1 MENKL
6 KIQSATTTSNPYLVA
21 VTSERILD
29 MKREDA
35 LDMIHSLIVKAFH
48 DTGTMFKQDE
58 RTLIITTY
66 DEIKTYFPYLKSGE
80 LRMAFASGVRKEY
93 GEYFGINLVTFNQWI
108 KGWMKDE
115 KRMNAKKEL
124 LKDKEYPPVMT
135 ISEAEY
141 AWKEAITRQ
150 FKEFK
155 KTGHLVCEFPNHL
168 FKHLEQIGLICIS
181 NAQKFEI
188 RNKAIESI
196 IQSKKIAR
204 LNPKSKLH
212 LFQLSDQIK
221 RIEED
226 KMTKEDM
233 AEVKQMARLMSIK
246 NYYSSIEELKL

>member
-6 KIQSATTTSNPYLVA
+6 ATTTTNPYLVA

-29 MKREDA
+29 MRKEDA

-58 RTLIITTY
+58 KTLIITTF

-124 LKDKEYPPVMT
+124 LKEVEYKPVMT
-135 ISEAEY
+135 MDEAEY
-141 AWKEAITRQ
+141 AWKETITRQ

-155 KTGHLVCEFPNHL
+155 RTGHLICEFPNHL
-168 FKHLEQIGLICIS
+168 FKHLEQIGLISIS
-181 NAQKFEI
+181 NAQKLVI
-188 RNKAIESI
+188 RDQAIHSI
-196 IQSKKIAR
+196 IEGKKISR
-204 LNPKSKLH
+204 LNPKSKIH
-212 LFQLSDQIK
+212 LSQLSDQIK
-221 RIEED
+221 RMEED
-226 KMTKEDM
+226 KMSKEDM
-233 AEVKQMARLMSIK
+233 SEVKQMARLISIK
-246 NYYSSIEELKL
+246 NYYSTIEELKL

>member
-6 KIQSATTTSNPYLVA
+6 ATTTSNPYLVA

-29 MKREDA
+29 MRKEDA

-58 RTLIITTY
+58 KTLIITTF

-80 LRMAFASGVRKEY
+80 LIMAFASGVRKEY

-124 LKDKEYPPVMT
+124 LKDKEYPPLMT
-135 ISEAEY
+135 ETEAEY
-141 AWKEAITRQ
+141 AWKETINRQ

-155 KTGHLVCEFPNHL
+155 RTGHLICEFPNHL
-168 FKHLEQIGLICIS
+168 FKHLEQIGLISIS
-181 NAQKFEI
+181 NAQKLVI
-188 RNKAIESI
+188 MDQAIHSI
-196 IQSKKIAR
+196 IEGKKVSR
-204 LNPKSKLH
+204 LNPKSKIH
-212 LFQLSDQIK
+212 LSQLSDQIK
-221 RIEED
+221 RMEED
-226 KMTKEDM
+226 KMSKEDM
-233 AEVKQMARLMSIK
+233 AEVKQMARLISIK
-246 NYYSSIEELKL
+246 NYYSTIEELKL

>member
-6 KIQSATTTSNPYLVA
+6 ATTTSNPYLVA

-29 MKREDA
+29 MRKEDA

-58 RTLIITTY
+58 KTLIITTF

-124 LKDKEYPPVMT
+124 LKEKVYSPVMT
-135 ISEAEY
+135 EKEAEY
-141 AWKEAITRQ
+141 AWKETITRQ

-155 KTGHLVCEFPNHL
+155 RTGHLICEFPNHL
-168 FKHLEQIGLICIS
+168 FKHLEQIGLISIS
-181 NAQKFEI
+181 NAQKLVI
-188 RNKAIESI
+188 MDQAIHSI
-196 IQSKKIAR
+196 IEGKKVSR
-204 LNPKSKLH
+204 LNPKSKIH
-212 LFQLSDQIK
+212 LSQLSDQIK
-221 RIEED
+221 RMEED
-226 KMTKEDM
+226 KMSKEDM
-233 AEVKQMARLMSIK
+233 AEVKQMARLISIK
-246 NYYSSIEELKL
+246 NYYSTIEELKL